1 MEQNKIKVKLEHPN
15 GYRGILFKD
24 GTMDI
29 YYKDKPIYLHGSNK
43 VVSPDDLY
51 RTLELM
57 PSIMREIKE
66 QNDKDME
73 RWIFQKGF

>member
-1 MEQNKIKVKLEHPN
+1 MRVKTCLCASVQVSEKVRRWEIMNIVELAN
-15 GYRGILFKD
+15 
-24 GTMDI
+24 
-29 YYKDKPIYLHGSNK
+29 
-43 VVSPDDLY
+43 

>member
-1 MEQNKIKVKLEHPN
+1 MNIVELAN
-15 GYRGILFKD
+15 
-24 GTMDI
+24 
-29 YYKDKPIYLHGSNK
+29 
-43 VVSPDDLY
+43 